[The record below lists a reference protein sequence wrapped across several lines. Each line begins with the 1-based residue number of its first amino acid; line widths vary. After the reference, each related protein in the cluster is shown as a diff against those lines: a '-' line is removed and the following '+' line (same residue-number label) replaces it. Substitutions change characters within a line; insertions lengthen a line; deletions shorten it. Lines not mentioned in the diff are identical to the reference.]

1 MGLPES
7 SARTIALKVIPAA
20 EASSTTPSGTTVWN
34 SWTTGCGASLSIWS
48 SSGVKMR
55 HASRSSSAPITAH
68 TRKQQSP
75 FQRRQAKLPGKWVW
89 GVSDALSIL
98 EPRAPSKRMRS

>member
-1 MGLPES
+1 MSLPAES
-7 SARTIALKVIPAA
+7 SVRTIALKVIPAA

-68 TRKQQSP
+68 TQAATSV
-75 FQRRQAKLPGKWVW
+75 QRRQAKLPGKWVW